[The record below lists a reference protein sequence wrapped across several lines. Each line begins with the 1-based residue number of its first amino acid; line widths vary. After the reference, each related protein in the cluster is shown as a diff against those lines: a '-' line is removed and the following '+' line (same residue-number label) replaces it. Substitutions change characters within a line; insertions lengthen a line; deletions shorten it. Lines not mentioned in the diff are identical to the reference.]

1 MATMYRQIEKDL
13 RCGKIEPWAEMLAS
27 IMEENRFYHSGFEE
41 GCWLTRA
48 RKMKKGKTENEPYI
62 GSAIGMNLPKNKDRT
77 STDNRWGEM
86 CYLSTDMSHQSTFA
100 EKGKKKEEKGTVG
113 YFFVTEKLELFNAT
127 GPFAMADTNGVYG
140 DLRAGDALL
149 IMVALINNWFNASAE
164 ENNSAVYQVTNSIG
178 RIIRDYTNLD
188 GIVYR
193 CDKNKNKTW
202 NVALKDESKIC
213 WSYSV
218 LFVPDKLGSYSK
230 NSIITGE
237 SYHEHQQYTS
247 EFLRFIEP
255 DYYPPQMKSI
265 FQHSFPEYLP
275 EETKP

>member
-1 MATMYRQIEKDL
+1 METMYRQIEKDL
-13 RCGKIEPWAEMLAS
+13 LCGKIEPWAEMLAS

-48 RKMKKGKTENEPYI
+48 REGGKTENEPYI
-62 GSAIGMNLPKNKDRT
+62 GSEIGMKPPENKDRT
-77 STDNRWGEM
+77 SKKNRWGEM
-86 CYLSTDMSHQSTFA
+86 CYLSTDMSHQSAFA
-100 EKGKKKEEKGTVG
+100 EKEFKKNEKGTVG
-113 YFFVTEKLELFNAT
+113 YFFITEKLELFNAT

-149 IMVALINNWFNASAE
+149 ILVALINNWFNAPTK

-188 GIVYR
+188 GIVYQSE
-193 CDKNKNKTW
+193 KNKNKSW
-202 NVALKDESKIC
+202 NVALKDESKIS

-218 LFVPDKLGSYSK
+218 LFVPDKLGRYRK
-230 NSIITGE
+230 KSIITGE
-237 SYHEHQQYTS
+237 SYHEHKQYTS
-247 EFLRFIEP
+247 ELLRFIEP